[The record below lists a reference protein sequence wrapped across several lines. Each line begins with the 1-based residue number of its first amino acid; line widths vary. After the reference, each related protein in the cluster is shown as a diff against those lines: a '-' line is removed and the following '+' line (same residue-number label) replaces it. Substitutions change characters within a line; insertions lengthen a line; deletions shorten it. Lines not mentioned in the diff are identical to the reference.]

1 MKVDITVNERLTFPL
16 RDRPI
21 LRGYEEFADLPEA
34 RFIDA
39 YSLEEIAAEK
49 TVALADPARNEP
61 RDLYDLWYLTSDGGI
76 EMDHLIP
83 AICEKLEFCGKSCQ
97 GLQPAIARKEARLE
111 ALWTRRLAHQ
121 MVSLPPFEQVFRA
134 LRRTLRQAD
143 LP

>member
-1 MKVDITVNERLTFPL
+1 MSASLSLCATGPFYAGTRNSRIFLKPVLSMR
-16 RDRPI
+16 I
-21 LRGYEEFADLPEA
+21 LWKKSRQ
-34 RFIDA
+34 RKQI
-39 YSLEEIAAEK
+39 
-49 TVALADPARNEP
+49 ALADPARNEP

-83 AICEKLEFCGKSCQ
+83 AICEKLEFRGKPCQ

-111 ALWTRRLAHQ
+111 ALWTRKLAHQ
-121 MVSLPPFEQVFRA
+121 LVSLPPFEQVFRA